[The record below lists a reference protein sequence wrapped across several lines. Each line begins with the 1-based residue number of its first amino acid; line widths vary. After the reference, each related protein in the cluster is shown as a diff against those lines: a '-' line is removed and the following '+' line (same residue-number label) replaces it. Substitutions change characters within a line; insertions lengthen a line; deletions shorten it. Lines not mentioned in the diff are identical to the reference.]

1 MSKKYSV
8 ILFDLDGTITDSG
21 EGVTNSV
28 IYALKKYNIEVKDRS
43 ELFRFIGPPLIDSF
57 MTFYGFSHDK
67 AIEATDFY
75 RNNYRKTGIWENYV
89 YDGIPELLKK
99 LNEMGKRVLV
109 ATSKPEHFARQILEK
124 HDIAKYFEYIA
135 GANMD
140 ETRTKKE
147 DVISYALETCGIK
160 DTSEVLMVGD
170 TKFDIIGA
178 NQFNMDSA
186 GVLFGYGGRDEMEK
200 EGATYICETVKA
212 LSELLYQM

>member
-1 MSKKYSV
+1 MKKNYSV

-21 EGVTNSV
+21 TGVTNSV
-28 IYALKKYNIEVKDRS
+28 MYALKKYGIEVHDRS
-43 ELFRFIGPPLIDSF
+43 ELFRFIGPPLINSF
-57 MTFYGFSHDK
+57 MDFYGFSHEK
-67 AIEATDFY
+67 AVEATDFY
-75 RNNYRKTGIWENYV
+75 REYYKVTGIWENTV
-89 YDGIPELLKK
+89 YEGIPELLDNLNK
-99 LNEMGKRVLV
+99 LGKRVIV
-109 ATSKPEHFARQILEK
+109 ATSKPEIFARQILEK

-147 DVISYALETCGIK
+147 DVISYALETCGIT
-160 DTSEVLMVGD
+160 DMSDVIMVGD

-178 NQFNMDSA
+178 NHFGMDSI

-200 EGATYICETVKA
+200 EKATFICESVSD